1 MPVYLELFH
10 GTETTDRSKLDDWGE
25 PGPILGPLAWVH
37 TTYAGDVKCCPLDS
51 DGKPNEFAS
60 ADLQVTEE
68 CLLFYDGM
76 YYGDWSV
83 TDGGWARRSKEER
96 GRIRQVDAGRCC
108 VAALSRMSV
117 ERDEAGL
124 LGS

>member
-10 GTETTDRSKLDDWGE
+10 GTESPDRSQLDGWGE
-25 PGPILGPLAWVH
+25 QGPILGPLAYVH
-37 TTYAGDVKCCPLDS
+37 TTYAGDLKCCPLDP

-60 ADLQVTEE
+60 ADLQVTAE

-83 TDGGWARRSKEER
+83 TDGAWAMRSKAER

-108 VAALSRMSV
+108 VSAWAQGNV
-117 ERDEAGL
+117 ERDESDL
-124 LGS
+124 LRP

>member
-10 GTETTDRSKLDDWGE
+10 GTETTDRSKLDAWGE
-25 PGPILGPLAWVH
+25 QGPILGPLAWVH
-37 TTYAGDVKCCPLDS
+37 TTYAGDLKCCPLDA

-60 ADLQVTEE
+60 ADLQVAVE

-83 TDGGWARRSKEER
+83 TDGGWAMRSKADR

-108 VAALSRMSV
+108 ERQASQKTLY
-117 ERDEAGL
+117 RDEGDL
-124 LGS
+124 LGP